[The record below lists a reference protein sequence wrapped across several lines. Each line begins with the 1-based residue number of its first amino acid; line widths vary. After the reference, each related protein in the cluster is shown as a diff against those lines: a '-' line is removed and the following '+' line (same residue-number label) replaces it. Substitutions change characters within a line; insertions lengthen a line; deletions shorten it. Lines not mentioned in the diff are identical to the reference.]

1 MLWNSHKYWVHTPL
15 AAVLPGADASDEGL
29 GSVNLL
35 RYELG
40 AGGFKG
46 GVHWGEGCV
55 WCARAFR

>member
-1 MLWNSHKYWVHTPL
+1 MHTPL

-55 WCARAFR
+55 WCARAFRGK